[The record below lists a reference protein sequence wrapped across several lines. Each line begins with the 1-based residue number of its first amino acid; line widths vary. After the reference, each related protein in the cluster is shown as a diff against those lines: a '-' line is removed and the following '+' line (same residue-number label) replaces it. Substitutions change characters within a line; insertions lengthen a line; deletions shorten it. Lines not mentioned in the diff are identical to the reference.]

1 MVVLTCWRPLSEA
14 ATESQDIPRRLTS
27 GTTAKGGQRSSE
39 VMSPCSSC
47 SSSTS
52 SSSVRDNF
60 KRPNPQASLL
70 LFLLLAV
77 AKLVVVVVGLLLNL
91 ILCTFSLVARIFT
104 LGRILH
110 RSRDAARPPLRPL
123 CWRRCGRLCLCR
135 ALLGPR
141 GGARGPLPA
150 SAGRGL
156 DPAQGGPNAVGLRPA
171 RELEAT
177 MRGELLLQLLLGLL
191 VPRKGEVHQRV
202 TRALEVLDLM
212 GLGAVH
218 HGGDTLHVDR
228 HALLVW
234 ERRGFRHGP
243 GSRVLRPMPQLAAC
257 EISKRPNDRQAAVV
271 DVSVAGCSVV
281 FVQADG
287 RERKQFTF
295 LEPRGRIVGQ
305 VAAEGPRHAG
315 EGCALGGQRQLAVGS
330 NPHQT

>member
-1 MVVLTCWRPLSEA
+1 MVMLTCWRPLSKA

-27 GTTAKGGQRSSE
+27 GATANGSQRSSE
-39 VMSPCSSC
+39 VMSPFSSC
-47 SSSTS
+47 SSSTAS
-52 SSSVRDNF
+52 SS
-60 KRPNPQASLL
+60 
-70 LFLLLAV
+70 LA
-77 AKLVVVVVGLLLNL
+77 AEY
-91 ILCTFSLVARIFT
+91 
-104 LGRILH
+104 
-110 RSRDAARPPLRPL
+110 AARPPLRPL
-123 CWRRCGRLCLCR
+123 RRRRRGRLCLRR
-135 ALLGPR
+135 ALLDPR
-141 GGARGPLPA
+141 DGARGSFPA
-150 SAGRGL
+150 AAGWRL
-156 DPAQGGPNAVGLRPA
+156 DPAQGGPDAVGLRPA

-177 MRGELLLQLLLGLL
+177 VRGELLLQLFLGLL
-191 VPRKGEVHQRV
+191 VPRKGEIHQRV
-202 TRALEVLDLM
+202 ARTLELLDLV

-218 HGGDTLHVDR
+218 HGGDTLHVDG

-243 GSRVLRPMPQLAAC
+243 RPRVLRPVPQLAAC
-257 EISKRPNDRQAAVV
+257 EISKRPNDRQATVV